1 MSSVSVVIPL
11 YNKAPHISRAINS
24 VLGQTSPPEEIIV
37 IDDGS
42 TDGGGDIV
50 KAYQDPRI
58 RYIRQENQ
66 GVSAARNR
74 GIELAKG
81 ELIAFLD
88 ADDAWKPKFL
98 ETISEMRSLYP

>member
-24 VLGQTSPPEEIIV
+24 VLAQTSPPEEIIV

-50 KAYQDPRI
+50 KSYQDPRI
-58 RYIRQENQ
+58 RYIRQDNQ
-66 GVSAARNR
+66 GVSAARNN
-74 GIELAKG
+74 GIAVAKG

-88 ADDAWKPKFL
+88 ADDEWKQGYL
-98 ETISEMRSLYP
+98 ATIKTIEGPLS